1 MAAQRRAN
9 LEQKTS
15 KPRHSPFGRLSLF
28 STTVGGAAIILGT
41 ASLASRGLGLL
52 RDRLLA
58 TGFGAGSDLDVYYAA
73 FRIPDFLFNILIW
86 GAISAA
92 FIPVFAGYLA
102 GKQRETANQVA
113 STVLSLALLTLLVA
127 VGLVWIFAAQVMPLV
142 APGFTPEQLEK
153 LVELTRV
160 MLLSPIFFGMSGIF
174 GSILQSNHKFVA
186 FATAPLFYNLGII
199 GGALA
204 APRYGLVWLAVGVVA
219 GAFLQMLVQLAAV
232 SRTGFRYRPRLDLH
246 HPGVRRILL
255 LMVPATIGIA
265 IVQINWLVETVIA
278 TTLREGSLAQFMLA
292 TSLSMLPVGV
302 VGASLA
308 TAIFPVLAK
317 AASQKRDALFTSSLV
332 GTIRQILYFVI
343 PAAVAMMLLRAQI
356 VRLVY
361 GSGKFDFAD
370 TRFVTSLLGILAV
383 SLFAQALIPLLTRAF
398 YALRNTRTPVVISA
412 FAMVLN
418 IVLALVLSHY
428 YGVVGLGFAFSVASI
443 VQVALLFFFLSV
455 KVPSL
460 EDGPM
465 LSAIGRILA
474 ASAVMGASIYG
485 ALYGVAYVAEHIAKE
500 FTVAYFVLQSG
511 VAVVVGST
519 VYIGLTLYWKLPEA
533 QTFVSRLRRRV
544 SRAVE

>member
-1 MAAQRRAN
+1 M
-9 LEQKTS
+9 
-15 KPRHSPFGRLSLF
+15 
-28 STTVGGAAIILGT
+28 GGAAVILGA

-58 TGFGAGSDLDVYYAA
+58 TGFGAGSDLDIYYAA

-92 FIPVFAGYLA
+92 FIPVFSGYLVA
-102 GKQRETANQVA
+102 KQREIANHVA
-113 STVLSLALLTLLVA
+113 STVLSLALIALVA
-127 VGLVWIFAAQVMPLV
+127 VAGVVWIFAPQIMPLV
-142 APGFTPEQLEK
+142 APGFTDAQIDK
-153 LVELTRV
+153 LVDLSRV

-174 GSILQSNHKFVA
+174 GSILQSNQKFMA

-219 GAFLQMLVQLAAV
+219 GALLQMLVQLAAV
-232 SRTGFRYRPRLDLH
+232 SRTGFRYRPKLDLS
-246 HPGVRRILL
+246 HPGVRKILV

-265 IVQINWLVETVIA
+265 IVQINWLVETIIA

-292 TSLSMLPVGV
+292 SSLAMLPVGV

-317 AASQKRDALFTSSLV
+317 AASQQQDALFTSSLV
-332 GTIRQILYFVI
+332 ATIRQILYFVI

-361 GSGKFDFAD
+361 GSGKFDFDD
-370 TRFVTSLLGILAV
+370 TRYVVSLLGILAV

-398 YALRNTRTPVVISA
+398 YALRNTKTPVIISGV
-412 FAMVLN
+412 AMVLN
-418 IVLALVLSHY
+418 IILALVLSNY
-428 YGVVGLGFAFSVASI
+428 YGVVGLGFAFSMASI
-443 VQVALLFFFLSV
+443 VQVAMLFFFLSA

-460 EDGPM
+460 EDAPM
-465 LSAIGRILA
+465 ISAIGRILA
-474 ASAVMGASIYG
+474 AAALMGAGMYA
-485 ALYGVAYVAEHIAKE
+485 ALYGVAFVADDLARE
-500 FTVAYFVLQSG
+500 FTVAYFVLQAG
-511 VAVVVGST
+511 VAVVVGS
-519 VYIGLTLYWKLPEA
+519 VLYLWLTLRWKLPEA
-533 QTFVSRLRRRV
+533 QTFVDRVRRWV
-544 SRAVE
+544 SRASN